1 MSGHED
7 GNAIAFDLD
16 RMSVPQL
23 TALIEAA
30 EAKRRDKLEE
40 AKAVLSALAPKLTA

>member
-7 GNAIAFDLD
+7 GDAVAVDLD
-16 RMSVPQL
+16 RMNVQQL

-40 AKAVLSALAPKLTA
+40 AIDPAWVILGYAA